1 VCVCACAR
9 ACTHACACGFFIFF
23 FVLFFCLFVWFLEG
37 GGDFPVIKILYLEQS
52 RTLDIVQNNSVSC
65 LLLVPSLLFFFLLA

>member
-1 VCVCACAR
+1 VCVCVRAR
-9 ACTHACACGFFIFF
+9 VHARMCMWFFH
-23 FVLFFCLFVWFLEG
+23 LFFCFVFLFVCLVFGG
-37 GGDFPVIKILYLEQS
+37 GGDLPVIKILYLEQS